1 MATDI
6 GLGPTD
12 INLTTYSGS
21 GVNDGTAKS
30 LSSLQAEGK
39 PILLA
44 FINTYTQLGQAWMTK
59 LAGIK
64 DTTFNMFIVMF
75 KYDGS
80 SWSTPNEDFDVTP
93 MVTAAGGNSVFASIP
108 VVIDNSGGTV
118 SNSYLTGLFSVPTS
132 KKQWTY
138 LIDKAYLISDKWHN
152 ESTATTYPIS
162 FKHLYI
168 DPDPG
173 DFDGDNPD
181 NAGAYVLKRIENL
194 IADLTIIKPEPINGT
209 IIHAPGDIERIIF
222 SRPLDSGTA
231 EIASNY
237 QISGGGVQG
246 SVPINA
252 SNATYD
258 GNDLAENA
266 VALSFPVS
274 VVLLDDPNDDVT
286 VTVNNTGNL
295 KDTSNGNLTGNN
307 TIDYFADVTNPGPIL
322 DYQVLITDGTGADI
336 RTTQLEAGGPVP
348 CILNSDRT
356 LNVRI
361 LSDNPGTDVPTATLY
376 IPNQPSIPLTFD
388 GLIAEEFDQVAL
400 NEYGQYNLHID
411 QYVDGNNA
419 TLGPADFYF
428 GIVDTATSFVSYAD
442 ALEGW
447 GYFPREEGIPENC
460 PEDETMTGPD
470 GASLVPE
477 WDGLGSGS
485 VSAGNGNPLK
495 IVKNG
500 TNPMDRTYSRDY
512 GCVLKNEVTAN
523 DDWDAPGYIEASLK
537 VTVTTPGN
545 TLTVID
551 ATDPTTPVSG
561 IEMKTTGA
569 GISLQNGPY
578 ICTLSLV
585 NVTTP
590 TPTAPH
596 TGNRLAVR
604 VHSNNPAARAYAFS
618 AQVVDWTAFHTAKIQ
633 KEIDGTDRV
642 FKVYLDGAAAA
653 TITIKEKSLPIVSFT
668 EYPGD
673 ASVAFGV
680 FGDESQDVEAVFNFV
695 RYAFYDAKYE
705 MGQNGNTLT
714 VGFPNLHRSTTQP
727 ETNFF
732 RSPDI
737 MLDNSTNTDPAFQ
750 QSNSIDVKARVTKTA
765 AGNIAGKPVP
775 VKIRFCVADYNDANQ
790 RSVSGFT
797 NPLVFPIYGTTAL
810 KALGGAG
817 VSTKALTISAGPSS
831 TGESTDLTWQV
842 AADQT
847 NLERRLFILAYADA
861 PLISSPGLIAGAN
874 AAEYFDTGEDATY
887 VRTGDVRGVIR
898 QFLPDFYV
906 RDFPGDD
913 GIQNPGG
920 WLSPDITIGVFAG
933 ESGSLPDPQGTDQTL
948 YPAGFARDE
957 DNDIY
962 TPNGYIEISAHTSG
976 ETIKITD
983 TGWSD
988 YGTQCYYNRVWVR
1001 FSNRGIVPGPANVQV
1016 FFLGSAL
1023 RAAFDPANARGNN
1036 YEKNY
1041 ADDPNT
1047 PPDSYVQTKFQC
1059 YTPNGSNFDVDIV
1072 EAIPPLS
1079 GASDW
1084 NNPREYVIAEY
1095 IWHFAEGDVPVDPAD
1110 NHGCNAVTINLP
1122 NITGQPDWTS
1132 GVDTSPDLNS
1142 GNTVWAAN
1150 QLTNNITVRNCN
1162 IAVGQPPAT
1171 DDVTNKMAIDDNDDP
1186 VNYKKLS
1193 NNFRPNFSK
1202 QHAFWSMMVDT
1213 RKMPESET
1221 ILRVPAK
1228 VAAGARIIGFKEVG
1242 LPKKAGAARV
1252 LFPSD
1257 ILHAQGKYRY
1267 FLLKNGKIGALVGI
1281 NPTLYQLY
1289 PKNSKDDPAVN
1300 IYYRLRSSV
1309 KPGSYEITIS
1319 QAANKK
1325 VVGGYRTVIIVP
1337 RLKDTVLVGDE
1348 RIDAVFDVKK
1358 YPEAMHAVPYG
1369 KRLPMGGIDV
1379 AIRRLYSISP
1389 NVIKREVRRTGN
1401 SIVNGIK
1408 DPDRIIK
1415 GILQNQSGKLLA
1427 AVVGRVLGLK
1437 GGIPGVEVE
1446 LCSFDDKTL
1455 ATGKTDSYGC
1465 YLITL
1470 IRREGKGTFP
1480 LTEWQKGELFLKAY
1494 KVFDKKRKLIGTVK
1508 RQVNDPFFAMPDMR
1522 CKY

>member
-1 MATDI
+1 MLGMYGLLESAENKDI
-6 GLGPTD
+6 TAHDWGDYESIAPDPT
-12 INLTTYSGS
+12 NLFGAYREREITLIS
-21 GVNDGTAKS
+21 
-30 LSSLQAEGK
+30 
-39 PILLA
+39 
-44 FINTYTQLGQAWMTK
+44 FINTDSYVDATDKGDIEWLEHLQAICTDKGTTNIMVIAVLYNLSFPIATDCNNA
-59 LAGIK
+59 LSRAGL
-64 DTTFNMFIVMF
+64 D
-75 KYDGS
+75 
-80 SWSTPNEDFDVTP
+80 
-93 MVTAAGGNSVFASIP
+93 TAAVKFMVLRDDDNSV
-108 VVIDNSGGTV
+108 
-118 SNSYLTGLFSVPTS
+118 SNHYKTGLPGATTPFSYMFYKRSNT
-132 KKQWTY
+132 KFRIT
-138 LIDKAYLISDKWHN
+138 DKWHKG
-152 ESTATTYPIS
+152 STNNGDMDVELALNGASFSDTETFVKNRIDDHLKTPEIDSAQIPPRPTNSYGSAADVEFIIPFDEKMLSTDMAIVDPLATPPIDEFDSKNQIS
-162 FKHLYI
+162 FNNFSIDGNGVNGSLTITSDDMSVSDGGKTYHITKSTIVNEGKIHIHISGIMDTTGEAFPDQITECPGVSVELVDDTAGSPVSTHIEELLPDSIPNVITHGSRSLTITIDTDYPGTADPHCTVTKPDGTKLNLDFQGGLTVSITDTELMDDGVYTVAVNPYENDQGIFSHGIVRRFIIDSAVDPLLKKNNLVEGWGYYPREEGYVFNCAEQHDPAFNTTVPFWTEDAGGADVSPINVDPVVGSPLVISTVSAGHHSFRRSYPYI
-168 DPDPG
+168 
-173 DFDGDNPD
+173 FD
-181 NAGAYVLKRIENL
+181 NAGNTNGIVESGYGYLEAGVTASIDNTPTAQSARDSNGSDITYISTGAGLEIKNGPFLFSLRLIDISAGTLMGKRL
-194 IADLTIIKPEPINGT
+194 AVRL
-209 IIHAPGDIERIIF
+209 F
-222 SRPLDSGTA
+222 S
-231 EIASNY
+231 E
-237 QISGGGVQG
+237 
-246 SVPINA
+246 
-252 SNATYD
+252 D
-258 GNDLAENA
+258 GNDLF
-266 VALSFPVS
+266 LIS
-274 VVLLDDPNDDVT
+274 
-286 VTVNNTGNL
+286 NNMVEWDQGQIIRIEKT
-295 KDTSNGNLTGNN
+295 
-307 TIDYFADVTNPGPIL
+307 TIDGVDGFIVKYRSMDSTQSFD
-322 DYQVLITDGTGADI
+322 LIT
-336 RTTQLEAGGPVP
+336 E
-348 CILNSDRT
+348 IL
-356 LNVRI
+356 LVKAH
-361 LSDNPGTDVPTATLY
+361 LLPGTDDPY
-376 IPNQPSIPLTFD
+376 
-388 GLIAEEFDQVAL
+388 
-400 NEYGQYNLHID
+400 
-411 QYVDGNNA
+411 
-419 TLGPADFYF
+419 
-428 GIVDTATSFVSYAD
+428 TS
-442 ALEGW
+442 E
-447 GYFPREEGIPENC
+447 
-460 PEDETMTGPD
+460 
-470 GASLVPE
+470 
-477 WDGLGSGS
+477 
-485 VSAGNGNPLK
+485 
-495 IVKNG
+495 
-500 TNPMDRTYSRDY
+500 
-512 GCVLKNEVTAN
+512 
-523 DDWDAPGYIEASLK
+523 
-537 VTVTTPGN
+537 
-545 TLTVID
+545 
-551 ATDPTTPVSG
+551 
-561 IEMKTTGA
+561 
-569 GISLQNGPY
+569 
-578 ICTLSLV
+578 
-585 NVTTP
+585 
-590 TPTAPH
+590 
-596 TGNRLAVR
+596 
-604 VHSNNPAARAYAFS
+604 
-618 AQVVDWTAFHTAKIQ
+618 
-633 KEIDGTDRV
+633 
-642 FKVYLDGAAAA
+642 
-653 TITIKEKSLPIVSFT
+653 
-668 EYPGD
+668 
-673 ASVAFGV
+673 VAFGI
-680 FGDESQDVEAVFNFV
+680 FDNADQDITSKWEFV
-695 RYAFYDAKYE
+695 RYAFYDSKFEYDNTYRIGFQQTQRTGE
-705 MGQNGNTLT
+705 TSFYRSPGILINGDPEADPT
-714 VGFPNLHRSTTQP
+714 VGDNDISASIFRTTPALFNGKAIPVKVRFALADWEEYTGGAPFQSSANGFFKNGLINYYKDYAADPTVVGGYTVINTERGVAVVNTTDTNTTSTTP
-727 ETNFF
+727 PLPWNF
-732 RSPDI
+732 S
-737 MLDNSTNTDPAFQ
+737 LDQDRL
-750 QSNSIDVKARVTKTA
+750 ARR
-765 AGNIAGKPVP
+765 I
-775 VKIRFCVADYNDANQ
+775 F
-790 RSVSGFT
+790 
-797 NPLVFPIYGTTAL
+797 
-810 KALGGAG
+810 
-817 VSTKALTISAGPSS
+817 ISA
-831 TGESTDLTWQV
+831 V
-842 AADQT
+842 V
-847 NLERRLFILAYADA
+847 DA
-861 PLISSPGLIAGAN
+861 PLLPTPLMIQGIPMDDNLIADPSPLTDKVDLRCA
-874 AAEYFDTGEDATY
+874 
-887 VRTGDVRGVIR
+887 VR

-906 RDFPGDD
+906 RDTPGDD

-1059 YTPNGSNFDVDIV
+1059 YTPNGSNFDVIV

-1281 NPTLYQLY
+1281 NPTLYQLH

-1369 KRLPMGGIDV
+1369 KRLPMGGVDV